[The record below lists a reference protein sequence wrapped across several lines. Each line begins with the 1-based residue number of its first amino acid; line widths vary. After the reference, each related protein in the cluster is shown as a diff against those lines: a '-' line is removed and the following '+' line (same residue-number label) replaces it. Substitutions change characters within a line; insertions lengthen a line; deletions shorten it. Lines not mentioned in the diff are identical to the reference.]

1 MACVRAIAAVGS
13 CRICYCGH
21 PPPPR
26 LMHSTPL
33 LRSTDDCNLSY
44 CHHGPLTLGFNSFLL
59 VVVGFF
65 YLTNVGTGIALLHKL
80 NLQDPFSE
88 IVIQCCDTGG
98 RWRWHWLIFS
108 VAIAAGNWSKDL
120 EAFVGRVHV
129 TTCKTFSQFK
139 ITNFCSWKWISLT
152 RSENM
157 PVPSAHPRHLRQI
170 EKNKDLIGGRIC

>member
-1 MACVRAIAAVGS
+1 MRACNRCCWFVRD
-13 CRICYCGH
+13 
-21 PPPPR
+21 
-26 LMHSTPL
+26 LL
-33 LRSTDDCNLSY
+33 LRSSTAAASNALDSITSIDRRLQFVLLSPRTIDFRFQFFSS
-44 CHHGPLTLGFNSFLL
+44 CC
-59 VVVGFF
+59 FF

-139 ITNFCSWKWISLT
+139 ITNFHSWQKVNFAYQKWEYASPFCAPT
-152 RSENM
+152 TPAS
-157 PVPSAHPRHLRQI
+157 
-170 EKNKDLIGGRIC
+170 DLKRKKF